1 MRIDLL
7 CFPRTLRPT
16 MPASSPGQRTD
27 LFDDNNETISMEY
40 VKVNGF
46 GSPHDS
52 DDEVEDNGDVALLRS
67 SPQPRFSSPAGLWS
81 QTKDIVLEVGT
92 SSSYSCRSLIAS
104 QECPNF
110 IAYDYQFTIH
120 WKIAGSSLC
129 MSSLLAHMALSDSD
143 QRWRAMQEV
152 DQLIMIIPVVLNL
165 KGNLEMNLSA
175 RLGTAANVGE
185 LNEPKQRRVMI
196 IGNLALLQVQAAVV
210 SFVAA
215 CIAIILGLFVPHG
228 DPAAPSPSNNSTA
241 TIALLVRDHL
251 PSYNLESRKPIPHPL
266 PESKRNT
273 DLAT

>member
-1 MRIDLL
+1 
-7 CFPRTLRPT
+7 
-16 MPASSPGQRTD
+16 MPASSPGQRPD

-40 VKVNGF
+40 IKVNGF

-52 DDEVEDNGDVALLRS
+52 DDEAEDNGDVALLRS
-67 SPQPRFSSPAGLWS
+67 RSPQPRFSSPAGLWS

-92 SSSYSCRSLIAS
+92 SSSNYCRSLNAS
-104 QECPNF
+104 QECPNS
-110 IAYDYQFTIH
+110 IAYDYQLTIH

-129 MSSLLAHMALSDSD
+129 MSSLLAHMALSDPD
-143 QRWRAMQEV
+143 QRWRAMREV

-185 LNEPKQRRVMI
+185 LNEPKQRRAMI

-228 DPAAPSPSNNSTA
+228 DPAAPSPSNNSIA
-241 TIALLVRDHL
+241 TIALLARDHL
-251 PSYNLESRKPIPHPL
+251 LSYDLESRKLIPHPL